1 MPVSLHM
8 LGEDDEDG
16 LAEVAE
22 APAEA
27 VAEDAAAEDEN
38 IDLAAVLGGGIKKAP
53 AAATELEVEAEP
65 AHAEVS
71 A

>member
-1 MPVSLHM
+1 M

-16 LAEVAE
+16 FSDVPVAE
-22 APAEA
+22 SNGTAEA
-27 VAEDAAAEDEN
+27 SVEDVAADDDN

-53 AAATELEVEAEP
+53 AAATEPEIEAEP